1 MDRSVPGPSPVKS
14 VVQTRTVLGFGL
26 LLGAVLA
33 IGLGWWVV
41 SDRQNRLQAAER
53 QSQALA
59 VGVER
64 AIGLELRNLERALRG
79 IASDAARL
87 SAAAPDQAPAPIG
100 DLIADVASRHHEL
113 ESIVLVDAR
122 GRALTSGRGDPDF
135 ARWNASAGAS
145 EPGHLRLGPLQWLE
159 DGRPVL
165 PLVLPLSVQGD
176 SAPRWLLARL
186 DARALQA
193 LIDGLDSGRDGTL
206 GVVGP
211 NGQLL
216 VRSLGGKPSR
226 EGIGM
231 RIAMPGPGELDTRPQ
246 ASVSQRTSE
255 VDGLRRVVAAR
266 VLPDYPLRV
275 WAGLSTEQVL
285 LPWHRFVAI
294 AALLYVLYWAMLLV
308 LLRVVR
314 RADRD
319 QRRMLE
325 QLRRNSEHLHLA
337 QHTGKVGA
345 WAMEQGGRQV
355 VWGAD
360 VGQMFGLGQA
370 QPASLLA
377 FIRHVHVRDRR
388 MLAQRFISAWR
399 ARGAF
404 SCEFRLVTQDGAER
418 WAVARGGVV
427 AGAGG
432 GLRMTGT
439 LVDISERM
447 EAQSRLSDAE
457 RQFRLIFDR
466 NPLPFWV
473 HDARTRRFLE
483 VNRAATLQYGF
494 SREEFLTM
502 QLADICPAG
511 LPGGSGVVQGL
522 AAGFEDSHVSQHR
535 RKDGST
541 LQARVYVSDIR
552 FGGHEA
558 KLVLSE
564 DISER
569 LEYEKELAY
578 RARHDQT
585 TGLINVQ
592 TLSDRLDQGQHPGYQ
607 VLYLQLRGLQPIRDA
622 LGRQT
627 ADDVLRTL
635 AARLQLWAQQF
646 GLAAHQPDEDFV
658 LAVLHAE
665 RLQPAIEAAIEAVRE
680 PVGDGDGSMQR
691 LEARF
696 GLAGDEGGGLRAE
709 NIIDNAALAA
719 HALDSSAFEISRY
732 DGALARRYSE
742 RLRMAGRLRTAL
754 EHGEFDLH
762 FQPIVRTLDGSV
774 AALEALVRWPQRDG
788 TQIAPADFI
797 PLCEDIGLIVPLG
810 NWILRRAAQAQAW
823 LRRQGCGDLPVA
835 VNVSTLQVLQADLPS
850 ELEQACAQAGI
861 SPRALH
867 MELTES
873 VMMHRPEQS
882 MAAMQ
887 RLRDAGVCIS
897 LDDFGT
903 GFSSMSYLRHLP
915 LSSIK
920 LDRTF
925 VRDVDRDPRNA
936 SICKSLLMLGHS
948 LGLEMIAE
956 GVERPEE
963 LEWLRRHGCEQVQ
976 GFLLGRALPLELA
989 LQRVRGVALG

>member
-26 LLGAVLA
+26 LLGAALG
-33 IGLGWWVV
+33 IGLGWWVI

-53 QSQALA
+53 QSQALV

-64 AIGLELRNLERALRG
+64 AIGLELRNLERAMRG
-79 IASDAARL
+79 IAADATAL
-87 SAAAPDQAPAPIG
+87 LASAPDRAPGLIG
-100 DLIADVASRHHEL
+100 QLIEGVASRHHEL
-113 ESIVLVDAR
+113 ESVVMVDAQ
-122 GRALTSGRGDPDF
+122 GRALTPGRGDPSF
-135 ARWNASAGAS
+135 PQWKAGATAGPS
-145 EPGHLRLGPLQWLE
+145 DRLQLGPLQWLE

-165 PLVLPLSVQGD
+165 PLALPMTVQGEGG
-176 SAPRWLLARL
+176 PRWLLARL
-186 DARALQA
+186 DTRALQA
-193 LIDGLDSGRDGTL
+193 LIDGLDSGRDGAL

-211 NGQLL
+211 NDQLL

-226 EGIGM
+226 EGIGT
-231 RIAMPGPGELDTRPQ
+231 RIAVPQPGELAPQ
-246 ASVSQRTSE
+246 VAVTQRVSE

-266 VLPDYPLRV
+266 ALPGYPLQI

-294 AALLYVLYWAMLLV
+294 ASLLYVLYWAMLAV

-319 QRRMLE
+319 QRHMLE
-325 QLRRNSEHLHLA
+325 QLQRNSEHLHLA

-360 VGQMFGLGQA
+360 VSQMFGLGQA
-370 QPASLLA
+370 EPPSLWA

-388 MLAQRFISAWR
+388 MLARRFVSAWR
-399 ARGAF
+399 SRGAF
-404 SCEFRLVTQDGAER
+404 SCEFRLVSRDGAER

-432 GLRMTGT
+432 HLRMTGT

-494 SREEFLTM
+494 GREEFLTM
-502 QLADICPAG
+502 HLSDICPAG
-511 LPGGSGVVQGL
+511 LPNGSGVVQGV
-522 AAGFEDSHVSQHR
+522 AAGFEDAHVSQHR

-665 RLQPAIEAAIEAVRE
+665 RLQAAIEAAIEAVRE

-742 RLRMAGRLRTAL
+742 RLRMAARLRTAL

-762 FQPIVRTLDGSV
+762 FQPIVRTVDGSV

-823 LRRQGCGDLPVA
+823 LQRQGCDDLPVA

-850 ELEQACAQAGI
+850 ELEQACALAGI
-861 SPRALH
+861 SPHALH

-873 VMMHRPEQS
+873 VMMHRPEQG

-976 GFLLGRALPLELA
+976 GFLLGRAQPLELA
-989 LQRVRGVALG
+989 LQRVQGVALG